1 MIEDI
6 FIKTNQI
13 KSALYMIWLTEIL
26 RICLEEQINYCK
38 LLHDLGF
45 NNSRNKID
53 IIVDLLQWFIN
64 VFIKSL
70 QVALLQ
76 VQINLLL
83 NVKLWQTNN

>member
-1 MIEDI
+1 
-6 FIKTNQI
+6 
-13 KSALYMIWLTEIL
+13 MIWLIEIL
-26 RICLEEQINYCK
+26 RICLEEQINYCE

-53 IIVDLLQWFIN
+53 IIVDLVQWFIN

-70 QVALLQ
+70 RVALLQ

-83 NVKLWQTNN
+83 NVKLWQTSN

>member
-1 MIEDI
+1 MIQDI

-13 KSALYMIWLTEIL
+13 KSALCMIWLTEIL

-38 LLHDLGF
+38 LLHDLGL
-45 NNSRNKID
+45 NTSRNKID
-53 IIVDLLQWFIN
+53 IIMDLLQWFIN
-64 VFIKSL
+64 VFIKIL
-70 QVALLQ
+70 RVALLQ